1 MGTPVF
7 KLGIVILHRKHDNA
21 KKRIKTIF
29 VQLIRGVCHHEYM
42 SPSYVEKRLLEA
54 LNTSHGNLAKARKLI
69 SEWCVQDQRL
79 LYELSR
85 PHMTGIIA
93 HAMDRVVSH
102 KFRSESEKNTSP
114 PSSTRR
120 VELSSSAK
128 SDEMFGKELLK
139 NFAMGKPTKFA
150 EESFSA
156 PLKKTKASQAHIDAI
171 RRLAKKP

>member
-1 MGTPVF
+1 
-7 KLGIVILHRKHDNA
+7 
-21 KKRIKTIF
+21 
-29 VQLIRGVCHHEYM
+29 M
-42 SPSYVEKRLLEA
+42 SSSYVEKRLLEA
-54 LNTSHGNLAKARKLI
+54 LSLSNGNLAKARKLI
-69 SEWCVQDQRL
+69 GEWCVQDQRL

-102 KFRSESEKNTSP
+102 KFRSDAEKETAP
-114 PSSTRR
+114 ATATRR
-120 VELSSSAK
+120 VELPSSAIG
-128 SDEMFGKELLK
+128 DEMFGKELLK

-156 PLKKTKASQAHIDAI
+156 PLKKTKASQSHIDAI

>member
-1 MGTPVF
+1 MS
-7 KLGIVILHRKHDNA
+7 
-21 KKRIKTIF
+21 TIF
-29 VQLIRGVCHHEYM
+29 VQFIRGVCHHIRM
-42 SPSYVEKRLLEA
+42 SSSYVEQRLLEA
-54 LNTSHGNLAKARKLI
+54 LSASNGNLAKARKLI
-69 SEWCVQDQRL
+69 GEWCAQDQRL

-102 KFRSESEKNTSP
+102 KFRSETEKENP
-114 PSSTRR
+114 PSATRR
-120 VELSSSAK
+120 VELPSSTK

-156 PLKKTKASQAHIDAI
+156 PLKKTKASQSHIDAI